1 MRIKKRLWF
10 TASGERFGAFLSA
23 LQKEGI
29 PVNHFMK
36 DGETAKGCIAPRDY
50 KRAAKLARK
59 NDIKLKILRKEGLA
73 FSLYPYRKRLGLIG
87 GGCFILA
94 LLIFLQYFTWEIVI
108 PGEHTL
114 SDRQILSALKEA
126 GLSEG
131 TFLPTADL
139 NQITLKA
146 LEQLPGVSSLAL
158 NRIGSRIEVELR
170 EETPKP
176 KLQDESPTNIV
187 AAKTGQILEL
197 RVFSGQAVVT
207 EKATVSQGDLI
218 VSGVLEG
225 ADGNF
230 IYRKSTATVLA
241 KTLFEKTFS
250 VALSQTTEELTGET
264 DYQKRIVLF
273 GKKIPLWFY
282 SAPKE
287 NSLIKTETEPL
298 TLFGIT
304 LPVEIETTV
313 ISYYTETQV
322 AFSEEEGVQML
333 EKAAAAYEEESLK
346 DAQILSREIKAEK
359 EGNTLVMTIRY
370 QCIEDIASEVP
381 LDTTFLP
388 NS

>member
-10 TASGERFGAFLSA
+10 TACGEGFGAFLSS

-29 PVNHFMK
+29 PVNHFSK
-36 DGETAKGCIAPRDY
+36 DGETAKGCISPKDY
-50 KRAAKLARK
+50 KKAARLAK
-59 NDIKLKILRKEGLA
+59 KSGVTLKIFRKEGLV
-73 FSLYPYRKRLGLIG
+73 FFLYPYRKRFGLMG
-87 GGCFILA
+87 GGLVLLA
-94 LLIFLQYFTWEIVI
+94 LLLFLQCFTWEIVI

-114 SDRQILSALKEA
+114 SDRQILTVLKDA

-146 LEQLPGVSSLAL
+146 LQQLPGVSSLAL

-176 KLQDESPTNIV
+176 EIRDDAPTNIV

-207 EKATVSQGDLI
+207 EKAAVSQGDLI

-230 IYRKSTATVLA
+230 IYRRSAATVLA

-250 VALSQTTEELTGET
+250 VSLSDTAREFTGET
-264 DYQKRIVLF
+264 DCQKRVILF
-273 GKKIPLWFY
+273 GQKIPLWFY
-282 SAPKE
+282 SDPEE
-287 NSLIKTETEPL
+287 NSLVQTETEPL
-298 TLFGIT
+298 TIFGIR
-304 LPVEIETTV
+304 LPIEIETTV
-313 ISYYTETQV
+313 ISHYTETEI

-333 EKAAAAYEEESLK
+333 EKAAAEYEADSLK
-346 DAQILSREIKAEK
+346 DAQILSREIHA
-359 EGNTLVMTIRY
+359 NRQDDMLVMTIRY
-370 QCIEDIASEVP
+370 QCIEDIAFEVP
-381 LDTTFLP
+381 LDTAF
-388 NS
+388 SSDS